1 MPIFGAWTQDVAVDL
16 GCSAVRVYVRGKG
29 LVAVEPNLVAA
40 RGSGP
45 KCGEVL
51 AVGAD
56 AAQMIGRTPQEV
68 AVVRPV
74 RGGAIADL
82 DCMEAMLRH
91 LAFETGFL
99 GSLRRPRLT
108 VPVPLDLSP
117 VERRAVQECGR
128 QIGAREVRILPKVVA
143 AAIGLGLSE
152 ERPQGRFL
160 LDIGGGTTE
169 AAVVS
174 LSGVVT
180 SRTLRVGGASLN
192 EALQAYVRKKF
203 NLLIGDE
210 TAERLKL
217 VLGSAYPSEDASH
230 GMRKLEIRG
239 RDLISGVPKAVEIGS
254 EETRE
259 ALEESVSEIVA
270 VVSELLERTPPEVAS
285 DIFAEGLVLIGG
297 GSLLG
302 QLDLR
307 LREATGLAAVRADD
321 CTNAVVMGAG
331 RILEDPE
338 AYAGLFPG

>member
-1 MPIFGAWTQDVAVDL
+1 MPLLEVFTQDVAVDL
-16 GCSAVRVYVRGKG
+16 GCTTVRVYVRGKG
-29 LVAVEPNLVAA
+29 LVAVEPNLVAV
-40 RGSGP
+40 RKSGP
-45 KCGEVL
+45 RAGEVL
-51 AVGAD
+51 SVGVE
-56 AAQMIGRTPQEV
+56 AAHMVGRTPEEI

-74 RGGAIADL
+74 RGGAVADL

-91 LAFETGFL
+91 LAHETGFL
-99 GSLRRPRLT
+99 GALRRPRLT
-108 VPVPLDLSP
+108 VPVPLDLSS

-128 QIGAREVRILPKVVA
+128 QLGARDVRMIPKVVA

-152 ERPQGRFL
+152 ERPQGHFI

-174 LSGVVT
+174 ISGVVT
-180 SRTLRVGGASLN
+180 SRTLRIGGTSLN
-192 EALQAYVRKKF
+192 DALVNYVRRKF

-217 VLGSAYPSEDASH
+217 ILGSAHPTDLP
-230 GMRKLEIRG
+230 RKLEIRG

-259 ALEESVSEIVA
+259 AIEEPVAEIVS
-270 VVSELLERTPPEVAS
+270 VVTDLLESSPPEVAS
-285 DIFAEGLVLIGG
+285 DIFAQGLVLIGG

-302 QLDLR
+302 HLDLR
-307 LREATGLAAVRADD
+307 LREATGLVAVRADD
-321 CTNAVVMGAG
+321 GTNTVVLGAG

>member
-1 MPIFGAWTQDVAVDL
+1 MSVFSAWTQDVAVDL
-16 GCSAVRVYVRGKG
+16 GCSAVRIYVRGKG

-40 RGSGP
+40 RKSGP

-51 AVGAD
+51 AVGAE

-117 VERRAVQECGR
+117 VERRAVQECGL
-128 QIGAREVRILPKVVA
+128 QVGAREVRILPKVVA

-152 ERPQGRFL
+152 ERPQGQFI

-180 SRTLRVGGASLN
+180 AKSLRVGGASLN
-192 EALQAYVRKKF
+192 EALQAYVRRKF

-217 VLGSAYPSEDASH
+217 VLGSAYPSDL
-230 GMRKLEIRG
+230 MRKLEIRG

-270 VVSELLERTPPEVAS
+270 VVSELLEETPPEVAS
-285 DIFAEGLVLIGG
+285 DIFAQGLVLIGG

-307 LREATGLAAVRADD
+307 LREATGLVAVRADD

-338 AYAGLFPG
+338 GYAGLFSA

>member
-1 MPIFGAWTQDVAVDL
+1 MPIFGAFTQDVAVDL
-16 GCSAVRVYVRGKG
+16 GCSTVRVYVRGKG

-40 RGSGP
+40 RKSGP
-45 KCGEVL
+45 SCGEVL
-51 AVGAD
+51 SVGVE
-56 AAQMIGRTPQEV
+56 AAHMIGRTPQEV

-91 LAFETGFL
+91 LAHETGFL
-99 GSLRRPRLT
+99 GTLRRPRLT
-108 VPVPLDLSP
+108 IPVPLDLSS
-117 VERRAVQECGR
+117 VERRAVQECGK
-128 QIGAREVRILPKVVA
+128 QIGAREVRMLPKVVA
-143 AAIGLGLSE
+143 AAVGLGLSE
-152 ERPQGRFL
+152 ERPQGHFI

-174 LSGVVT
+174 ISGVVT
-180 SRTLRVGGASLN
+180 SRTLRMGSSSLN
-192 EALQAYVRKKF
+192 EALQSYVRRKF

-217 VLGSAYPSEDASH
+217 VLGSAYPLDPV
-230 GMRKLEIRG
+230 RKLEIRG
-239 RDLISGVPKAVEIGS
+239 RDLISGVPKSVEIHS

-259 ALEESVSEIVA
+259 ALEESVAELVG
-270 VVSELLERTPPEVAS
+270 VVCDLLQQTPPEVAS
-285 DIFAEGLVLIGG
+285 DIFSQGLVLIGG

-307 LREATGLAAVRADD
+307 LREATGLVAVRADD
-321 CTNAVVMGAG
+321 GTNTVVMGAG

-338 AYAGLFPG
+338 SYEGLFTA

>member
-1 MPIFGAWTQDVAVDL
+1 MSLFETFTQDVAVDL
-16 GCSAVRVYVRGKG
+16 GCSTVRVYVRGKG

-40 RGSGP
+40 RKSGP
-45 KCGEVL
+45 RCGEVL
-51 AVGAD
+51 SVGVE
-56 AAQMIGRTPQEV
+56 AAHMIGRTPQEV

-91 LAFETGFL
+91 LAHETGFL
-99 GSLRRPRLT
+99 GALRRPRLT
-108 VPVPLDLSP
+108 VPVPLDLSS
-117 VERRAVQECGR
+117 VERRAVEECGR
-128 QIGAREVRILPKVVA
+128 QIGAREVRMVPKVVA

-152 ERPQGRFL
+152 ERPEGHFI

-174 LSGVVT
+174 ISGVVS
-180 SRTLRVGGASLN
+180 SRSLRMGGASLN
-192 EALQAYVRKKF
+192 DALVNYVRRKF

-217 VLGSAYPSEDASH
+217 VLGSAHPTDLV
-230 GMRKLEIRG
+230 RKLEVRG

-259 ALEESVSEIVA
+259 ALEECVGEIVA
-270 VVSELLERTPPEVAS
+270 VVTELLEGTPPEVAS
-285 DIFAEGLVLIGG
+285 DIFSQGLILIGG

-307 LREATGLAAVRADD
+307 LREATGLVAVRADD
-321 CTNAVVMGAG
+321 ATNVVVLGAG
-331 RILEDPE
+331 KILEDAE
-338 AYAGLFPG
+338 SYAGLFPG